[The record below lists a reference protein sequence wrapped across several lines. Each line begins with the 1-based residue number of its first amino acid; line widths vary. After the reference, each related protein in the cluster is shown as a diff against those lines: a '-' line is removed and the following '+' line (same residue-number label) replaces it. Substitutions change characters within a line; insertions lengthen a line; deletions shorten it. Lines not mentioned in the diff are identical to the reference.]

1 MGNGCQRNGL
11 SSDNLL
17 SGIGGA
23 AKQVKEM
30 VSREKDTECI

>member
-11 SSDNLL
+11 SNNNLL
-17 SGIGGA
+17 SGTGGA
-23 AKQVKEM
+23 AKQVNEM